1 MLFANEMPMKIAVV
15 GTGISGMLAARL
27 LADEHDID
35 VFEAGDYVGG
45 HSNTV
50 DVEFRGRSYALDTGF
65 MVFNDR
71 TYPNFVR
78 MLEALGVGWR
88 CSDMSFSVSCERT
101 GLEYQGSSLDGLFAQ
116 RRNAFR
122 PGFHRMLWDI
132 VRFNRHA
139 VEWLESGDD
148 ETTLA
153 EYVALGGYGKG
164 FVDNYLIPMG
174 AAIWSARPEVFGEFP
189 ARFILNF
196 LHNHGLLQFRDRPR
210 WKTIVGGAR
219 RYVEA
224 LTGPLADR
232 IRLSSPV
239 VSVRRHPEGVILR
252 TSFGPAEVFDAV
264 VMATHADQTLAIL
277 TDPTPAE
284 REILGAFEYQRN
296 DIVLHWDRSF
306 LPRRPRAWAS
316 WNYRIPPEPDRPV
329 ALTYNLNR
337 LQGHVSEEP
346 LCETL
351 NPTHPIAPD
360 KVLRRMVYHHPV
372 FTRASLA
379 AQSRYDEINGAD
391 RTYFCGAYW
400 AHGFH
405 EDGVNS
411 ALAVGRS
418 FGKDL
423 SVLDSAPSHVQETS
437 QRPLVREG

>member
-1 MLFANEMPMKIAVV
+1 MKIAVV

-27 LADEHDID
+27 LADEHDVD

-45 HSNTV
+45 HTNTI
-50 DVEFRGRSYALDTGF
+50 DVELRGRCYALDTGF

-71 TYPNFVR
+71 TYPHFTR
-78 MLEALGVGWR
+78 MLEALNVPWR
-88 CSDMSFSVSCERT
+88 YSDMSFSVSCERT

-139 VEWLESGDD
+139 TRWLESDNDD
-148 ETTLA
+148 TTLA
-153 EYVALGGYGKG
+153 EYVAQGGFGQG

-174 AAIWSARPEVFGEFP
+174 AAIWSARPEDFGEFP
-189 ARFILNF
+189 ARFILGF
-196 LHNHGLLQFRDRPR
+196 FRNHGLLQLRDRPS
-210 WKTIVGGAR
+210 WKTVVGGAR
-219 RYVEA
+219 SYVEA
-224 LTGPLADR
+224 LTEPFADR
-232 IRLSSPV
+232 IRISAPV
-239 VSVRRHPEGVILR
+239 VSVRRHPEGVIVR
-252 TSFGPAEVFDAV
+252 TSFGPAEIFDAV

-284 REILGAFEYQRN
+284 RDILGAFEYQRN
-296 DIVLHWDRSF
+296 DIVVHWDRSF
-306 LPRRPRAWAS
+306 LPRRARAWAS
-316 WNYRIPPEPDRPV
+316 WNYRIPADRDRPV

-337 LQGHVSEEP
+337 LQGHRSVEP

-351 NPTHPIAPD
+351 NPPRPVCPEKI
-360 KVLRRMVYHHPV
+360 LRRMVYHHPV
-372 FTRASLA
+372 FSRASLS
-379 AQSRYDEINGAD
+379 AQLRYDEINGAD

-400 AHGFH
+400 ANGFH

-411 ALAVGRS
+411 ALAVARC

-423 SVLDSAPSHVQETS
+423 SVLESAPSKRMQEG
-437 QRPLVREG
+437 QRTLMRRS